1 MDMFS
6 SHQPGLPFEFDAIND
21 STLRA
26 AHARSKLNIPLEAAL
41 RDKALSNCLRR
52 LAEAL
57 LTKRSRC
64 RG

>member
-6 SHQPGLPFEFDAIND
+6 SYQPGLPFEFDAIND

-26 AHARSKLNIPLEAAL
+26 AHARSRLNISLEAAL
-41 RDKALSNCLRR
+41 RNKALSICLRR

-57 LTKRSRC
+57 LKKRSRR

>member
-1 MDMFS
+1 MNTFS
-6 SHQPGLPFEFDAIND
+6 SYQPRLPFEFDAIND

-26 AHARSKLNIPLEAAL
+26 AHARSKLNISLEAAL
-41 RDKALSNCLRR
+41 RNKALSICLRR

-57 LTKRSRC
+57 LRKRSRR